1 MRGLHARQ
9 PSARTVTAL
18 MALLGIVVLA
28 YFRFALASPLAACA
42 IDCVIEQYNEQTGTV
57 SIGYDEEQSMLWAF
71 GVLDASVAHEEGL
84 LAVALVV
91 ATVVLCATIVVV
103 RRIALMALPVG
114 VSPPVIQLLRK
125 GIRGGRLSMA

>member
-9 PSARTVTAL
+9 PSARTVAAL

-28 YFRFALASPLAACA
+28 YFRFALAAPLAACA

-71 GVLDASVAHEEGL
+71 GALDASVTHEEWL
-84 LAVALVV
+84 LVV
-91 ATVVLCATIVVV
+91 VYATTIVLSATIVVV
-103 RRIALMALPVG
+103 RRSPLVALPVG
-114 VSPPVIQLLRK
+114 VAPPVIQLLRK